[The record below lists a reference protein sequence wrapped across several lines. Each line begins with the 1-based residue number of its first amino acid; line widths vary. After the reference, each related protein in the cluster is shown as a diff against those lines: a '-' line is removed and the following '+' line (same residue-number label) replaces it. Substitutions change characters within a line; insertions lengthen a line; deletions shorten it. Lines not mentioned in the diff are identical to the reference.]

1 MSQSKT
7 SSSLSAFTAGFIRQ
21 NPTFSQVL
29 GLCPTLATSTNAE
42 NALGM
47 GLATMGVLVLSNIF
61 ISALRKLIPNEV
73 RIPAYISVIASFV
86 TIVNLLM
93 HGYTYQLWTNLG
105 LYIPLIVVNCIIMGR
120 AEAFASKNGIW
131 KSFLDGVGM
140 GLGFIGAILLL
151 GITRELLSVGSVF
164 GVSVWPKTYGMF
176 VLMLPPGAFLVIGLY
191 MALFKHISNVRKKAL
206 KKSKG

>member
-1 MSQSKT
+1 MAKN
-7 SSSLSAFTAGFIRQ
+7 SSLSTLTAGFIRQ

-29 GLCPTLATSTNAE
+29 GLCPTLATSTSAE

-61 ISALRKLIPNEV
+61 ISALRKMIPNEV
-73 RIPAYISVIASFV
+73 RIPAYIAVIASFV
-86 TIVNLLM
+86 TMVNLLM

-131 KSFLDGVGM
+131 KSFLDGISM

-151 GITRELLSVGSVF
+151 GITREILSAGTVF
-164 GVSVWPKTYGMF
+164 GVTVWPKAYSIF
-176 VLMLPPGAFLVIGLY
+176 VMMLPPGAFLVIGLY
-191 MALFKHISNVRKKAL
+191 MALFKHISNTKKASQ
-206 KKSKG
+206 KSKG

>member
-1 MSQSKT
+1 MSNDKSKI
-7 SSSLSAFTAGFIRQ
+7 SSLSVFTAGLIRQ

-47 GLATMGVLVLSNIF
+47 GLATTGVLVLSNIF
-61 ISALRKLIPNEV
+61 ISLIRKLIPDV
-73 RIPAYISVIASFV
+73 IRIPAYISVIASFV

-105 LYIPLIVVNCIIMGR
+105 LYVPLIVVNCIIMGR

-131 KSFLDGVGM
+131 KSFLDGIGM
-140 GLGFIGAILLL
+140 GLGFTGAILLL
-151 GITRELLSVGSVF
+151 GITRELLSVGTIF
-164 GVSVWPKTYGMF
+164 GVRIWPKAYGMF
-176 VLMLPPGAFLVIGLY
+176 VMMLPPGAFLVIGFY
-191 MALFKHISNVRKKAL
+191 MAFFKYVANIRKNKKA
-206 KKSKG
+206 KG